1 MNYFTF
7 VKNNWAKLGL
17 ANYKTG
23 VSSTKMKEAFK
34 KSKGAKADTSEKQLS
49 NKFSTADNKHF
60 KRGVKMVKEA
70 IEQDTNKE
78 QYKNMDDMWNK
89 LINNKPDMPTK
100 KEADNSLKAREAVMA
115 SRAQQIKDYTNK
127 LKKEAEIR
135 KKRAFIPFDIDKYDL
150 PKLKKAI
157 ILFMTDVKDA
167 PAGATAK
174 VTNKTKLLKASSTS
188 VYELMQR
195 MNIQESDI
203 ADYYKGLVKTP
214 RKKIPNKEKAGMALI
229 KTADNKLT
237 IRSFK
242 GKTGIGILKDAIYD
256 YYKSKRKGKIN
267 LSSSKINQLQELIT
281 QQEIPLK
288 DLKNFYNKH
297 VNRINENERRILEPC
312 KTIQTKKSIYKKKKG
327 CILD

>member
-100 KEADNSLKAREAVMA
+100 KEADNMRKGREAEMA
-115 SRAQQIKDYTNK
+115 KRTQQ
-127 LKKEAEIR
+127 
-135 KKRAFIPFDIDKYDL
+135 
-150 PKLKKAI
+150 
-157 ILFMTDVKDA
+157 
-167 PAGATAK
+167 
-174 VTNKTKLLKASSTS
+174 
-188 VYELMQR
+188 QR
-195 MNIQESDI
+195 
-203 ADYYKGLVKTP
+203 GP
-214 RKKIPNKEKAGMALI
+214 RKKKVL
-229 KTADNKLT
+229 L
-237 IRSFK
+237 
-242 GKTGIGILKDAIYD
+242 
-256 YYKSKRKGKIN
+256 
-267 LSSSKINQLQELIT
+267 
-281 QQEIPLK
+281 
-288 DLKNFYNKH
+288 
-297 VNRINENERRILEPC
+297 
-312 KTIQTKKSIYKKKKG
+312 
-327 CILD
+327 

>member
-100 KEADNSLKAREAVMA
+100 KEADNMRKSRDALLQENADKKRREAYMND
-115 SRAQQIKDYTNK
+115 RDRQH
-127 LKKEAEIR
+127 KEYIDKER
-135 KKRAFIPFDIDKYDL
+135 KKVAARKMKAFLPFDIEDYDL
-150 PKLKKAI
+150 PKFKKALL
-157 ILFMTDVKDA
+157 LFMTTSDNL
-167 PAGATAK
+167 PPGATLK
-174 VTNKTKLLKASSTS
+174 IKGKNKFLKATGEQI
-188 VYELMQR
+188 YEYMER
-195 MNIQESDI
+195 TKIQESDI
-203 ADYYKGLVKTP
+203 KPFYKELVKRP
-214 RKKIPNKEKAGMALI
+214 RKKIPNKEKTDLI
-229 KTADNKLT
+229 KTPEIKLT

-242 GKTGIGILKDAIYD
+242 GKAGTGRLRDAMHD
-256 YYKSKRKGKIN
+256 YYKHKGRTKIN
-267 LSSSKINQLQELIT
+267 LSSYKLNELHELIIRDN
-281 QQEIPLK
+281 IPLM
-288 DLKNFYNKH
+288 DLKHFWNI
-297 VNRINENERRILEPC
+297 RISNSKR
-312 KTIQTKKSIYKKKKG
+312 T
-327 CILD
+327 